1 MALSNVSPHRT
12 LRIDAN
18 MVPTS
23 QARGQRH
30 REITQHVQNHTGT
43 QQRWDPHIYCTP
55 IPSSRE
61 QSEASG
67 HFSATGWQSC
77 CESFSHP
84 ESSFNPPLSRRH
96 IHRLTDTMA
105 DISVSI
111 TSHMTSMRTHD
122 PRRTPETYRDE
133 DGLIK
138 QFQGRV
144 KYVEEK
150 SLLIQNGEGGEKISV
165 SDP

>member
-1 MALSNVSPHRT
+1 MCRITRTHNRGGTHTSTAHPFPAAGSN
-12 LRIDAN
+12 LR
-18 MVPTS
+18 P
-23 QARGQRH
+23 Q
-30 REITQHVQNHTGT
+30 GT
-43 QQRWDPHIYCTP
+43 
-55 IPSSRE
+55 
-61 QSEASG
+61 
-67 HFSATGWQSC
+67 FSATGWQSF

-150 SLLIQNGEGGEKISV
+150 SLLIQNGEVGEKISV